1 MSAQTSLPRSCRWFL
16 LLQYNSGYCSYIPV
30 YISIKCVTLVT
41 HPCYPNPC
49 PSKDVC
55 EINRETPENGNVN
68 FVPYQCTPG
77 NGCPFT
83 DVI

>member
-1 MSAQTSLPRSCRWFL
+1 MQLVLASPVKFRL
-16 LLQYNSGYCSYIPV
+16 LYIPV
-30 YISIKCVTLVT
+30 YIFVKCITLVT

-77 NGCPFT
+77 NGRPFT
-83 DVI
+83 DVILAAEMVKEC